1 MGLQITP
8 EMVSRHAVVPASSR
22 QVCEVIVTKI
32 RHYFRR
38 FYTRD
43 YIDNM

>member
-22 QVCEVIVTKI
+22 QVCEVIVILPFTGDKKL
-32 RHYFRR
+32 
-38 FYTRD
+38 
-43 YIDNM
+43 